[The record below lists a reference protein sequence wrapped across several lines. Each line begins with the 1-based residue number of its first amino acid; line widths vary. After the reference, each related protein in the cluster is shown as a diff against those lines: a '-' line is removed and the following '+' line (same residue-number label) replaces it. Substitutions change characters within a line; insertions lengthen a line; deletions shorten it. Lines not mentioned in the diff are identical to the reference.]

1 MKKILMTLAAA
12 FVAVSMSAQVY
23 LGGSVG
29 VNAWST
35 QKLAGDKSETTFSI
49 LPEIG
54 YNINDEWAVGAVIGY
69 SSDKF
74 NGLTDRL
81 VGVTLSESAFTF
93 DPYVRYTFAKAGS
106 VNFFVDGGVD
116 FTTAKKADWT
126 GLAVGLK
133 PGLSVNLSDNLSFVS
148 HLGFIGWQQLNPDG
162 DDNNINKTGVDLSSS
177 NLTFGLYFNF

>member
-1 MKKILMTLAAA
+1 MKKIMLTLAAA

-23 LGGSVG
+23 VGGSLG
-29 VNAWST
+29 VNAWSS
-35 QKLAGDKSETTFSI
+35 QEHAVINADKSETTFAI

-54 YNINDEWAVGAVIGY
+54 YNLTEDFAIGTVIGY
-69 SSDKF
+69 VNDKWE
-74 NGLTDRL
+74 
-81 VGVTLSESAFTF
+81 GVEEMSESAFKF
-93 DPYVRYTFAKAGS
+93 APYARYTFLKSGRVS
-106 VNFFVDGGVD
+106 LFVDGGVD